1 MSLEQNKAIM
11 RRFVVAS
18 SDDNYRSNLEPLLA
32 HDFVLHQ
39 ADGTQN
45 NQEVFLQHLNYF
57 LTAFRD
63 SYFNVEEQVAEG
75 EMVVTRGVWGGIH
88 SGDFQGLP
96 PTGKQ
101 VAINAVLID
110 RIVDGKIVEHRSLFD
125 MLSMMQQ
132 LGVVPPPQADRQTP
146 SAQADRA

>member
-1 MSLEQNKAIM
+1 MDNEQNKAIM

-18 SDDNYRSNLEPLLA
+18 SDDNYRSNLKPLLA
-32 HDFVLHQ
+32 PDFVLHQ
-39 ADGTQN
+39 ADGTQH

-63 SYFNVEEQVAEG
+63 SYFDVEEQVAEG

-88 SGDFQGLP
+88 GGDFQGLP

-132 LGVVPPPQADRQTP
+132 LGIVPPPQADRQTP
-146 SAQADRA
+146 SAQGDRA